1 MGVGLAVVG
10 VVLVVVVGVVL
21 VVLIALAALAFF
33 RSIADERARAAERR
47 ANQLES
53 LLDEVKEVAWTN
65 RDIAPELSTIII
77 DTIRSGEQ
85 ENRRRELP

>member
-1 MGVGLAVVG
+1 MPVLISIVGVVIIALIGLAVV
-10 VVLVVVVGVVL
+10 
-21 VVLIALAALAFF
+21 AFF
-33 RSIADERARAAERR
+33 RSIAEERARAAEAEARR
-47 ANQLES
+47 LRDLLE
-53 LLDEVKEVAWTN
+53 EVKEVAWTN

>member
-1 MGVGLAVVG
+1 MGMIVAIG
-10 VVLVVVVGVVL
+10 GVVL
-21 VVLIALAALAFF
+21 VVLIGLAALAFF
-33 RSIADERARAAERR
+33 RSIADERARAAEAR
-47 ANQLES
+47 AHQLEA

>member
-1 MGVGLAVVG
+1 MMGVLFAVVG
-10 VVLVVVVGVVL
+10 VVI

-47 ANQLES
+47 ADQLEA

-65 RDIAPELSTIII
+65 RDIAPDLSTIII
-77 DTIRSGEQ
+77 DTIRSGVQ

>member
-1 MGVGLAVVG
+1 MPMLFAVIG
-10 VVLVVVVGVVL
+10 AVL
-21 VVLIALAALAFF
+21 VVLIGLASLAFF
-33 RSIADERARAAERR
+33 RSIADERARAAEARSR
-47 ANQLES
+47 KLEA

-77 DTIRSGEQ
+77 DTIRTGEE

>member
-1 MGVGLAVVG
+1 MSILFPIIGAIIVVLIGLAV
-10 VVLVVVVGVVL
+10 
-21 VVLIALAALAFF
+21 LAFY
-33 RSIADERARAAERR
+33 RSIADERARAAEGR
-47 ANQLES
+47 ARKLEA

-85 ENRRRELP
+85 ANRRRELP

>member
-1 MGVGLAVVG
+1 MGGLAFA
-10 VVLVVVVGVVL
+10 VVGVVL
-21 VVLIALAALAFF
+21 VVLIALATLAFF
-33 RSIADERARAAERR
+33 RSIADERARAAESR
-47 ANQLES
+47 ANKLEA

>member
-1 MGVGLAVVG
+1 MSP
-10 VVLVVVVGVVL
+10 VLVVVVGVVL

>member
-1 MGVGLAVVG
+1 MGMLVGIG
-10 VVLVVVVGVVL
+10 GVVL
-21 VVLIALAALAFF
+21 VVLLGLAALAFF
-33 RSIADERARAAERR
+33 RSIADERARAAEAR
-47 ANQLES
+47 ANRLEA

-77 DTIRSGEQ
+77 DTIRTGEQ

>member
-1 MGVGLAVVG
+1 MSVLLPVIG
-10 VVLVVVVGVVL
+10 VVI
-21 VVLIALAALAFF
+21 VVLIAIAALAFF

-47 ANQLES
+47 AAQLEA

-65 RDIAPELSTIII
+65 RDVAPELSTIII